1 MAQEGTTSTQEAQSA
16 TYTWSNPPQRPKQI
30 EDLILGVERYDPT
43 QVQVLED
50 YLASQFNEVF
60 YDPLANLATLK
71 LYQFNPDLVPLA
83 AENPSNP
90 IEAIHDSV
98 TVKILLLSIA
108 HRPFDSDFSLGLSMC
123 GDRMSTLVTP
133 QGTLTLINLLS
144 NLSSTL
150 QSRKFATFWDLLA
163 SPEYEGLLPLVST
176 VRDFD
181 NLIRRSI
188 GQSVASCFRSISLS
202 RLQSYLGLS
211 DEGQVRKWVQE
222 YGWSTIEIEGQQAKA
237 RIPDNSDNR
246 PVTTVTRENT
256 TLEDLQQ
263 ILAKSIVA

>member
-1 MAQEGTTSTQEAQSA
+1 MVQQDTTTEKGTPSA
-16 TYTWSNPPQRPKQI
+16 TYTWSNPSQRPKQI

-144 NLSSTL
+144 KLSSTL
-150 QSRKFATFWDLLA
+150 QSRKFNLFWSLL
-163 SPEYEGLLPLVST
+163 SSSEFESLWPLISIIK
-176 VRDFD
+176 DFD
-181 NLIRRSI
+181 GLIRRSI
-188 GQSVASCFRSISLS
+188 SQSVSSCFRSISLI
-202 RLQSYLGLS
+202 RLKSYLGLN
-211 DEGQVRKWVQE
+211 DDQE
-222 YGWSTIEIEGQQAKA
+222 VKDWIKEIGWSLIEVDGNLKAK
-237 RIPDNSDNR
+237 IPDNSDNR

-263 ILAKSIVA
+263 ILARSVVA